1 MTMMLPDLDTEYR
14 QIYSL
19 TLHDDEINVIGFS
32 GILRAYSTDFSEA
45 CPERFRITNNRM
57 IIEQFEGLQTCKA
70 RILALAVPLD
80 LVIVGDGEY
89 CGKTIKD
96 LPSWLYDDLVG
107 ISTG

>member
-1 MTMMLPDLDTEYR
+1 MMLPDLDTRYR

-19 TLHDDEINVIGFS
+19 MLHDDEINVIGFD
-32 GILRAYSTDFSEA
+32 GTIHGHAPDRAPTCPQVYNILKDG
-45 CPERFRITNNRM
+45 NV
-57 IIEQFEGLQTCKA
+57 IEQYSLFQVCRT
-70 RILALAVPLD
+70 RIRRLAIPLD